1 MDNTNTR
8 EITMTTT
15 EHAKAIRTALKSQG
29 ITSRQVS
36 VRSSLYSMGSSI
48 DITIKDASISLTRI
62 EDIASGHE
70 HVRRC
75 ELSGEILNGGNRFVS
90 VDYGHGALDQLRAA
104 LGNAVDT
111 ACTAAS
117 ASPGGAITTITEH
130 LGVSYS
136 TSEFQ
141 LWADGHCV
149 GSSLWNAGE
158 VTDRAAFIT
167 ARDGKTL
174 AVCA

>member
-1 MDNTNTR
+1 
-8 EITMTTT
+8 MTTT

-48 DITIKDASISLTRI
+48 DITIKDASIGLTTV
-62 EDIASGHE
+62 EDIAKGHE

-75 ELSGEILNGGNRFVS
+75 ELSGEILNGGNRFIS
-90 VDYGHGALDQLRAA
+90 VDYGHGSLDQLRAA
-104 LGNAVDT
+104 LGHDVDT
-111 ACTAAS
+111 ACTEASNSPGVITPITNHIGVSCS
-117 ASPGGAITTITEH
+117 ASDR
-130 LGVSYS
+130 
-136 TSEFQ
+136 FQ

-174 AVCA
+174 ALCA